1 MSHSPNL
8 SLSFQ
13 AKLDR
18 VEQEIAEAEF
28 EYLEETDHGNIVKGF
43 EGYTSHRLLIVI
55 FQVLA
60 LSF

>member
-1 MSHSPNL
+1 MPHSPYP
-8 SLSFQ
+8 SVRFQ

-43 EGYTSHRLLIVI
+43 EGYAVYLLLIAT
-55 FQVLA
+55 FQFLA
-60 LSF
+60 LSL